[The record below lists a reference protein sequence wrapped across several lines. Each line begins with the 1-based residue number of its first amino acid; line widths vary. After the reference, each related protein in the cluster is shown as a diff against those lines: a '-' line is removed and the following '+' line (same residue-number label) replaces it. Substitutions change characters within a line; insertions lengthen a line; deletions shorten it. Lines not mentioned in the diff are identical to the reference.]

1 MLELSSSEGPSGS
14 FSNTSSHRQQKGSS
28 PSFFAGSSAKSL
40 FGGIKGDGSH
50 SKKTLHLRRSETEEN
65 RHRNSVKLEGLVHQY
80 HLRDTIEN
88 QSDTKMTM
96 SLINSAMSLKDDRRT
111 FHYFLAMTAVYAGF
125 IVPWTA
131 AFSNSAFSITASQ
144 TVYVTDFLFGVD
156 FLGVT
161 KEKFDLWK
169 SASLTE
175 TENTFPVTRTVLAV
189 LFSAFNFLPFNA
201 VVQLQDKGMWTFTGN
216 LAMLQVISRLRF
228 AMKSRTAMTD
238 RSGSLHKF
246 QHVFAKLLK
255 TMVFMMLLLHFFCC
269 TWIMVCKLHC
279 VDYFAELDA
288 LSSIS
293 SAVEDEDVI
302 AIRDSHDG
310 SCWFA
315 RDTYGDDSIVMDA
328 WRTSYRD
335 SHLYFRTLFL
345 STAMFVGGENIE
357 PVNTIESGVGFIGVI
372 VGVAFTANLYG
383 QTMSLIHSLDSR
395 GHEFRK
401 KMENIGET
409 MEYLNLPTR
418 LKERINLYYWY
429 AWSKS
434 GSAASSKGTGQF
446 LTELSEPLAMEVQLI
461 CHSNVIGN
469 IPFFQK
475 ADSAVIRRVLDKIKP
490 ELFLPGDY
498 VFRHGDTANK
508 LYMIQSG
515 EVEILDDQGLHLVT
529 LGEGKYFGEVSLL
542 TDLRRTAS
550 AKAIGYCTTDT
561 LSKESFNEIRA
572 QFEDFNESIVEL
584 SESNQYTFNH
594 SDISGG
600 GRELLTDF
608 QSRSKSGPLHSFSE
622 EDGNEN
628 SDDDDGKGHPNP
640 LHTSKSGRKI
650 STSTST
656 SPTSSEVQAKMDHA
670 RSYTRTSSRLV
681 ALSNSSY
688 PSHHASISESDAR
701 KIIADEVGKE
711 MRAMREFFREEHA
724 KIANSIEVAATAKQ
738 PRGSSKAAMGLGPS
752 RKALT

>member
-1 MLELSSSEGPSGS
+1 
-14 FSNTSSHRQQKGSS
+14 
-28 PSFFAGSSAKSL
+28 
-40 FGGIKGDGSH
+40 
-50 SKKTLHLRRSETEEN
+50 
-65 RHRNSVKLEGLVHQY
+65 
-80 HLRDTIEN
+80 
-88 QSDTKMTM
+88 
-96 SLINSAMSLKDDRRT
+96 
-111 FHYFLAMTAVYAGF
+111 
-125 IVPWTA
+125 
-131 AFSNSAFSITASQ
+131 
-144 TVYVTDFLFGVD
+144 
-156 FLGVT
+156 
-161 KEKFDLWK
+161 
-169 SASLTE
+169 
-175 TENTFPVTRTVLAV
+175 
-189 LFSAFNFLPFNA
+189 
-201 VVQLQDKGMWTFTGN
+201 
-216 LAMLQVISRLRF
+216 
-228 AMKSRTAMTD
+228 
-238 RSGSLHKF
+238 
-246 QHVFAKLLK
+246 
-255 TMVFMMLLLHFFCC
+255 
-269 TWIMVCKLHC
+269 
-279 VDYFAELDA
+279 
-288 LSSIS
+288 
-293 SAVEDEDVI
+293 
-302 AIRDSHDG
+302 
-310 SCWFA
+310 
-315 RDTYGDDSIVMDA
+315 
-328 WRTSYRD
+328 
-335 SHLYFRTLFL
+335 
-345 STAMFVGGENIE
+345 
-357 PVNTIESGVGFIGVI
+357 
-372 VGVAFTANLYG
+372 
-383 QTMSLIHSLDSR
+383 
-395 GHEFRK
+395 
-401 KMENIGET
+401 MENIGET

-469 IPFFQK
+469 IPFFQN
-475 ADSAVIRRVLDKIKP
+475 ADSAVIRRVLDKIIP

-498 VFRHGDTANK
+498 IFRHGDTANK

-542 TDLRRTAS
+542 VSWEYGDDHHYSILTRRFASLLGSLRSSQTDLRRTAS

-600 GRELLTDF
+600 GRELLEDF

-622 EDGNEN
+622 EDGDEKG
-628 SDDDDGKGHPNP
+628 DDDDGKGHPNP

-650 STSTST
+650 RTSTST

-688 PSHHASISESDAR
+688 PSHHASISESDVR

-711 MRAMREFFREEHA
+711 MRAMREFFTKEHA